1 VLLNWYEQFP
11 VGDYERHRNAAIFAA
26 KPTATPLS
34 TTPSEP
40 AGSTSP
46 KVSPATTMDA
56 APPADR
62 VEQHAAM
69 GDVIAQQGSVVQHLG

>member
-46 KVSPATTMDA
+46 KGLTGDHNGRGTT
-56 APPADR
+56 R
-62 VEQHAAM
+62 
-69 GDVIAQQGSVVQHLG
+69 